1 VRVAYGVY
9 LLADRTV
16 WAPRC
21 GSEEVIG
28 LATPPV
34 DAQGFVEF
42 SNAVFRSQ
50 RIAALLTR

>member
-21 GSEEVIG
+21 GSEEVVG
-28 LATPPV
+28 LAKPAMN
-34 DAQGFVEF
+34 AQGFVAF